1 MTPYNVLPGMMP
13 GVLAGLF
20 LLVMIVSIL
29 ILVIVGMT
37 HAERRYLVPAVLLT
51 LLSLFVMQSINDIWS
66 QPLTAPLAVLGK
78 LPWMVFAA
86 GLVGIAAA
94 EGVLF
99 FCFLQKRKSGL
110 LPSAVKE
117 SLDAMPDGICYFTEE
132 GQPLLVNSR
141 MQQLSG
147 ELFGTEILNAAEF
160 WRDLREG
167 KLSGNARIISKDSAV
182 TLQTEDGT
190 VWDFHKNL
198 LEGGSQQIWE
208 MTAFNV
214 TEQHRLGAELQ
225 KRNETLRQVNLRL
238 RQYSRD
244 VERVIA
250 DRELLTAK
258 VQVHD
263 DVGRALLA
271 FRSGYL
277 TQPEEKRQRG
287 SLLRLWR
294 TTIAVLKNEA
304 VYEGEE
310 SDWEL
315 LQQAA
320 RAVDVD
326 IERSGILPEKGQ
338 RREILM
344 AAMHECLTNTV
355 KHAQGSRMQV
365 SLRYVKDLLTV
376 KITNDGIQPK
386 GPIQETGGLRNLR
399 HRVEAA
405 GGTMKVESSP
415 QFALWILLRKGEEEQ
430 DG

>member
-37 HAERRYLVPAVLLT
+37 HAERRYLASSVLLT
-51 LLSLFVMQSINDIWS
+51 LLSLLAVQSINDTWS
-66 QPLTAPLAVLGK
+66 RPLTAPLAVLGK
-78 LPWMVFAA
+78 LPWTVFAA

-94 EGVLF
+94 EGVLLH
-99 FCFLQKRKSGL
+99 CLLKKLKSGL
-110 LPSAVKE
+110 PPGAVKE

-147 ELFGTEILNAAEF
+147 ELFDTEILNAAEF
-160 WRDLREG
+160 WKDLREG
-167 KLSGNARIISKDSAV
+167 KFSGCARLLGTGPAV
-182 TLQTEDGT
+182 TLQTEDGK

-198 LEGGSQQIWE
+198 LEGGNRQIWE
-208 MTAFNV
+208 LTAFDV
-214 TEQHRLGAELQ
+214 TEQYRLGEELQ

-238 RQYSRD
+238 RQYNRD
-244 VERVIA
+244 VEQVIA
-250 DRELLTAK
+250 DRELLNAK

-294 TTIAVLKNEA
+294 TTIAILKNEA

-326 IERSGILPEKGQ
+326 IELNGILPEKGW

-344 AAMHECLTNTV
+344 AALHECLTNTV

-365 SLRYVKDLLTV
+365 SLRYVKDLLAV
-376 KITNDGIQPK
+376 KITNDGIQPE

-405 GGTMKVESSP
+405 GGTMKVENSP
-415 QFALWILLRKGEEEQ
+415 QFALWILLRKGEEQ

>member
-13 GVLAGLF
+13 GILAGLF

-37 HAERRYLVPAVLLT
+37 HAERRYLFSAVLLT

-66 QPLTAPLAVLGK
+66 RPLTAPLAVLGK
-78 LPWMVFAA
+78 LPWMVFAVC
-86 GLVGIAAA
+86 LVGIAAT

-99 FCFLQKRKSGL
+99 FCFLQRRRSGL
-110 LPSAVKE
+110 LPGAVKE

-160 WRDLREG
+160 WNHLREG

-190 VWDFHKNL
+190 IWDFHKNL

-208 MTAFNV
+208 MTAFDV
-214 TEQHRLGAELQ
+214 TEQHRLGEELQ

-250 DRELLTAK
+250 DRELLNAK

-294 TTIAVLKNEA
+294 T
-304 VYEGEE
+304 
-310 SDWEL
+310 
-315 LQQAA
+315 
-320 RAVDVD
+320 
-326 IERSGILPEKGQ
+326 
-338 RREILM
+338 
-344 AAMHECLTNTV
+344 
-355 KHAQGSRMQV
+355 
-365 SLRYVKDLLTV
+365 
-376 KITNDGIQPK
+376 
-386 GPIQETGGLRNLR
+386 
-399 HRVEAA
+399 
-405 GGTMKVESSP
+405 
-415 QFALWILLRKGEEEQ
+415 
-430 DG
+430 